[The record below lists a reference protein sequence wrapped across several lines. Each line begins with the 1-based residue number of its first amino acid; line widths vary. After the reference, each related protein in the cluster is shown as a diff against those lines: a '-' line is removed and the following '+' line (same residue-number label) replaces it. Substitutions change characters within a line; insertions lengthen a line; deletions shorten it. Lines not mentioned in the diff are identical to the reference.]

1 MLETLL
7 NASRRTKRVFS
18 VIADS
23 LFILFAFWAAMSLRL
38 DEVYLSFD
46 ANQVGVLGVTIATS
60 IFFFARLGLYRA
72 VIRFMSNHAMMAVFI
87 GASFSGL
94 MLASMGFLVKAFI
107 PRSVPFMYWCF
118 VLLMVGGSRMLV
130 RAYLH
135 NKLIKP
141 KEKVVIYG
149 AGHAGVQLAIA
160 LSQGSDYQP
169 VLYVDDDKR
178 KQGSIVQGLHVYSP
192 AELDELIKD
201 YKVKKVLL
209 AISDAPQSTKR
220 LILRFLEPFPVEVLK
235 IPSFTDLIE
244 GKSKIQELRSVEIED
259 LLGRDCV
266 EPDMD
271 LMLSCAQN
279 KNVMVTGAGG
289 SIGSELCRQL
299 VRLAP
304 IKLVL
309 LEQSEFALYEITKA
323 LSEICA
329 LRNLQVDLVPVLG
342 SVTNKD
348 LIGSVVANYGIHTLY
363 HAAAYKHVPIVERNA
378 IEGAKNNVLGT
389 YYAALAART
398 HGVEKFVLISTDKA
412 VKPVNVM
419 GQTKRAAEII
429 VRKMAEKPSQTTFC
443 SVRFGNVLGSSGSV
457 VPLFRDQIKRG
468 GPVTV
473 THPDVTR
480 FFMTIPEAAQLVI
493 QAGGMAD
500 GDGEVFVLDMGT
512 PIKIKDLAYK
522 MVHLMGLDVKDE
534 DNPDGNIEIVYTGLR
549 QGEKLHEQL
558 FDEDD
563 GFGTSH
569 SRIWR
574 ARQSRMRDFNM
585 ESYAV
590 ALLKACEAQL
600 EEVVKK
606 LLLQIVDSDAVQD
619 QGYQNVALTQ
629 YQGNVV
635 GLVK

>member
-7 NASRRTKRVFS
+7 NASRRTKRSLS

-23 LFILFAFWAAMSLRL
+23 LFIILAFWAAMSLRL
-38 DEVYLSFD
+38 DEAYLDFD
-46 ANQVGVLGVTIATS
+46 AKQLGVISVTIATS
-60 IFFFARLGLYRA
+60 IFFFVRLGLYRA

-94 MLASMGFLVKAFI
+94 VLASMGFLVKAFI

-135 NKLIKP
+135 NKLVKP

-192 AELDELIKD
+192 TELAELIKD

-209 AISDAPQSTKR
+209 AISDAPQSAKR
-220 LILRFLEPFPVEVLK
+220 FILRFLEPFPVEVLK

-266 EPDMD
+266 EPDIE
-271 LMLSCAQN
+271 LMLSCAQH

-299 VRLAP
+299 IRLSP
-304 IKLVL
+304 TKLVL
-309 LEQSEFALYEITKA
+309 LEQSEFALYEISKV
-323 LSEICA
+323 LSDICA
-329 LRNLQVDLVPVLG
+329 LRKLKVDLVPILG

-348 LIGSVVANYGIHTLY
+348 LIGNVVANYSIHTLY
-363 HAAAYKHVPIVERNA
+363 HAAAYKHVPIVERNS

-398 HGVEKFVLISTDKA
+398 YGVEKFVLISTDKA

-429 VRKMAEKPSQTTFC
+429 VRKMAEKPSNTTFC

-457 VPLFRDQIKRG
+457 VPLFRDQIKKG

-493 QAGGMAD
+493 QAGGMAE

-522 MVHLMGLDVKDE
+522 MVHLMGLDVRDD

-574 ARQSRMRDFNM
+574 ARQSKMRDFNID
-585 ESYAV
+585 SYAV
-590 ALLKACEAQL
+590 ALHNACESQL

-606 LLLQIVDSDAVQD
+606 LLIQIVGSDAVQD
-619 QGYQNVALTQ
+619 QGYKSVALTQ